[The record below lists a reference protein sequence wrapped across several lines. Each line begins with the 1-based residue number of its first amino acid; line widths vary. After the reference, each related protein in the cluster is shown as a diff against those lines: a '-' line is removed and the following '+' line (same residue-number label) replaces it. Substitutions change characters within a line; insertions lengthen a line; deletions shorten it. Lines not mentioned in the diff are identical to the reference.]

1 MTDRPE
7 PVSATD
13 TADREIIISRIF
25 KAPRALV
32 FDALIDPQHIGSW
45 WGPTGFTT
53 TTSVMDV
60 RSGGQW
66 IFVMHGPDGVDF
78 PNWIRY
84 QEVVRPQRL
93 VYEQGGE
100 TPDAAVHFH
109 VTVTLVDHPDGT
121 ELTMRS
127 LFPTTEARDHVVR
140 NYGAIEGGKQHLARL
155 AGHLAAMESSIAERE
170 LATTRRIRASRATVW
185 SALTDAQVLATWWGP
200 DGFTNTFT
208 LCDLRPGGEWTFTM
222 HGPNGVS
229 YPNQNRFVELHA
241 PERWV
246 IEHTSHP
253 KFRLSLTLTAH
264 GAETEVHWCQT
275 FAKAE
280 DCAALRAIC
289 VPANEQ
295 NLDRLAA
302 AVAKLG

>member
-1 MTDRPE
+1 MTDRPD
-7 PVSATD
+7 PASATD
-13 TADREIIISRIF
+13 IADREVVISRVF

-32 FDALIDPQHIGSW
+32 FDALIDPQNIGKW

-53 TTSVMDV
+53 TTSVMEV
-60 RSGGQW
+60 RPGGQW

-84 QEVVRPQRL
+84 REVVRPERL

-100 TPDAAVHFH
+100 TPDAEVHFH
-109 VTVTLVDHPDGT
+109 VTVTLAEHPEGT

-127 LFPTTEARDHVVR
+127 LFPTKAARDHVVK
-140 NYGAIEGGKQHLARL
+140 NYGAIEGGKQHLGRL
-155 AGHLAAMESSIAERE
+155 AAHLAAMEASAADRE
-170 LATTRRIRASRATVW
+170 LTTSRRIHAPRARVW
-185 SALTDAQVLATWWGP
+185 SALTDPQVIATWWGP

-208 LCDLRPGGEWTFTM
+208 TCDLRPGGEWTFIM
-222 HGPNGVS
+222 HGPNGAS
-229 YPNQNRFVELHA
+229 YPNHNRFVELQA

-246 IEHTSHP
+246 VEHVSPPH
-253 KFRLSLTLTAH
+253 FRLTLTLTAY
-264 GAETEVHWCQT
+264 GTETEVHWYQA
-275 FAKAE
+275 FAKAT

-302 AVAKLG
+302 TVANLS

>member
-1 MTDRPE
+1 MTDRPNTA
-7 PVSATD
+7 SA
-13 TADREIIISRIF
+13 TADREVIISRIF

-53 TTSVMDV
+53 TTSVMEV
-60 RSGGQW
+60 RPGGQW

-84 QEVVRPQRL
+84 QEVVRPERL

-109 VTVTLVDHPDGT
+109 VTVTLIEHPDGT
-121 ELTMRS
+121 ELTMRT
-127 LFPTTEARDHVVR
+127 LFPTKAARDHVVL
-140 NYGAIEGGKQHLARL
+140 NYGAIEGGKQHLGRL
-155 AGHLAAMESSIAERE
+155 AEHLATLGAAIAKRE
-170 LATTRRIRASRATVW
+170 LATSRRIRAPRATVW
-185 SALTDAQVLATWWGP
+185 SALTNAQVIATWWGP
-200 DGFTNTFT
+200 VGFTNAFT
-208 LCDLRPGGEWTFTM
+208 TCDLRPGGEWTFTM

-246 IEHTSHP
+246 IEHVSSPHY
-253 KFRLSLTLTAH
+253 RLALTLTAD
-264 GAETEVHWCQT
+264 GAETEVHWSQL
-275 FAKAE
+275 FARAE
-280 DCAALRAIC
+280 DCAALREIC